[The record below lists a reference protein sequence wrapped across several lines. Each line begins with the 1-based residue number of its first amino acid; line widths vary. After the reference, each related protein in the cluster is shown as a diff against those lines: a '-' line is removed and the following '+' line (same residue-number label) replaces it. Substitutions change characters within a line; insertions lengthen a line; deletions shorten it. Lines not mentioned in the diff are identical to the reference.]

1 MVTPTEKIKNTNKCE
16 EYRPIN
22 SLKTFEKV
30 LETVVKYRL
39 ENYMEENNLLSKYQ
53 SGFRRKFSCETA
65 VNYVVSRWKNAKNY
79 KILAIFLDFKRAFE
93 TIDRDILL
101 QKLLKYG
108 IEDEELM
115 WFRSYLT
122 NRKQITRVN
131 NTIEQ
136 PN

>member
-1 MVTPTEKIKNTNKCE
+1 MELVGNILLEIINKSLETGIFPDNWKESMVTPIENVKNTNKCE

-30 LETVVKYRL
+30 LEIVVKQQL
-39 ENYMEENNLLSKYQ
+39 ENQ
-53 SGFRRKFSCETA
+53 SGYRRKFSCKTA
-65 VNYVVSRWKNAKNY
+65 VNYVVSRWKNAKNN

-93 TIDRDILL
+93 TIDRGMLL

-115 WFRSYLT
+115 
-122 NRKQITRVN
+122 
-131 NTIEQ
+131 
-136 PN
+136 